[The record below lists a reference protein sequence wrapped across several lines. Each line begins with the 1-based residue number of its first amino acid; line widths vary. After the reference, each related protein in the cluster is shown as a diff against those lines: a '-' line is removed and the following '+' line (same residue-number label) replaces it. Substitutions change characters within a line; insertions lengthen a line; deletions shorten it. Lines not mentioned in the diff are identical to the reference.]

1 MKLFAKECT
10 FGQCSALSSL
20 NDMSALL
27 LLLACHLQLQ
37 LQLQLA
43 WPTFQLVSRDS
54 KLFNNFQQIN

>member
-1 MKLFAKECT
+1 MKPFAKECT

-20 NDMSALL
+20 NDMSAL